1 MLRGGIA
8 LHCVPGAY
16 EYKVVMGLRQ
26 LKVQLWGG
34 GGASGHLKGQQAG
47 GGGGG
52 AFVEALLNV
61 IPGETL
67 EIVVGAGGAKG
78 QYGGTVQIVREDD
91 PTKFETEEVRS
102 RRPAVLR
109 CLHAIDATRVHQT
122 RSWVVSFSSL
132 RPFGPSRATAMLRAG
147 HGAVRVLAASRGP
160 RF

>member
-78 QYGGTVQIVREDD
+78 QYGGTVQIVRDGVEINQTRPRPPRDTLDRVQTARD
-91 PTKFETEEVRS
+91 PELKHNLNFPHRCARTTPQNS
-102 RRPAVLR
+102 RRRR
-109 CLHAIDATRVHQT
+109 CDLGVPSCGGAFTPSTRG
-122 RSWVVSFSSL
+122 WFL
-132 RPFGPSRATAMLRAG
+132 C
-147 HGAVRVLAASRGP
+147 
-160 RF
+160 